1 MSGLPR
7 QNCRI
12 GYKNIMVLFTCL
24 PGTYV
29 VRASEGA
36 TEQHATPRVSLP
48 VPLKPM
54 VPSWGPHSNPNHF
67 QVLLTLNVFSVQ
79 HPCS

>member
-1 MSGLPR
+1 MLGQAR
-7 QNCRI
+7 QNYRI
-12 GYKNIMVLFTCL
+12 GCKDITVLFTLL

-36 TEQHATPRVSLP
+36 SEQHATPRISLP
-48 VPLKPM
+48 VPLKAM
-54 VPSWGPHSNPNHF
+54 VPSWGPHSNPNHL
-67 QVLLTLNVFSVQ
+67 QVLLTLNVLSVQ